1 MKFITKKVTLDIFIE
16 KELIKKYLKGE
27 ISDKELI
34 DMLVKYFGYNER
46 DAKLK
51 VEFLNYRRKLETMKG

>member
-1 MKFITKKVTLDIFIE
+1 MKFNTKKVTLDIFIE

-46 DAKLK
+46 DAKLT